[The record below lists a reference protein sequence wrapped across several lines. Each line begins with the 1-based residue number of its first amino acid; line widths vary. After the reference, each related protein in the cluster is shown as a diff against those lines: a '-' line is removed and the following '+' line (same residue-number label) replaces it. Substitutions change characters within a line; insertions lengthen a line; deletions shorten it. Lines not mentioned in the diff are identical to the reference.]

1 MLGMGKKKARG
12 IELIDE
18 VAGRFTTMIE
28 ELDEGVADCK
38 AEREGIRA
46 QIESLNQRDGVLDT
60 SVKRAAAIATNLR
73 TLLGG

>member
-28 ELDEGVADCK
+28 ELDEGVADCR
-38 AEREGIRA
+38 AEQTAVKA
-46 QIESLNQRDGVLDT
+46 QIEELHQRDSVLDS

>member
-12 IELIDE
+12 IELINE

-28 ELDEGVADCK
+28 ELDNGVSDCK
-38 AEREGIRA
+38 AERETIRT
-46 QIESLNQRDGVLDT
+46 QIEALNQRDCVLDA